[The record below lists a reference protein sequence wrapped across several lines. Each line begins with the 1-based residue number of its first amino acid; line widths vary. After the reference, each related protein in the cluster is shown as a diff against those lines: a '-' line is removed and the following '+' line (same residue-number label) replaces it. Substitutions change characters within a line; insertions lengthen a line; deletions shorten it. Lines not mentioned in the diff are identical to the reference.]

1 MLARVASMTILS
13 LTLIMGPGLV
23 PARATNPT
31 LHAPIIIQSNSDFTV
46 DNGVT
51 GGNGTAADPY
61 IIEGWELA
69 FSATYGILIQNTNA
83 HFVIRD
89 VDVHDAFTDSSFAAV
104 DLEGVANGRLGNVA
118 ILHTNRVVGAV
129 VGQAQSRNYH
139 ASTHSAR

>member
-51 GGNGTAADPY
+51 GGNGTAADTY
-61 IIEGWELA
+61 IIEGWEIA
-69 FSATYGILIQNTNA
+69 SPPTYGYLIQYTNA
-83 HFVIRD
+83 HIGFCYVS
-89 VDVHDAFTDSSFAAV
+89 VH
-104 DLEGVANGRLGNVA
+104 
-118 ILHTNRVVGAV
+118 NRFIF
-129 VGQAQSRNYH
+129 Y
-139 ASTHSAR
+139 

>member
-51 GGNGTAADPY
+51 GGNRPSADPY
-61 IIEGWELA
+61 IIEGWEIA
-69 FSATYGILIQNTNA
+69 FPPTYGILIQNTNA

-89 VDVHDAFTDSSFAAV
+89 VGVHGAFSDCSFVPVA
-104 DLEGVANGRLGNVA
+104 LEGVASGRVDS
-118 ILHTNRVVGAV
+118 V
-129 VGQAQSRNYH
+129 
-139 ASTHSAR
+139 